1 MRCFFSFMGILL
13 MSRLATAQTLC
24 DIAHQPSQWKEKRV
38 SVTTLLSLTNHD
50 GALIPIG
57 EPLGY
62 RGECALFPLL
72 PGTPP
77 FLSAGVSPKPDSRR
91 SSISRTMRAYR
102 AHLDS
107 TPAEDW
113 CFEASG
119 VVKVINNY
127 NYNQQQ
133 HKGNGFGYKGYYRIA
148 LLIEDLEKTTCPQNG
163 R

>member
-1 MRCFFSFMGILL
+1 MRCLFSFTGILL
-13 MSRLATAQTLC
+13 MSKLATAQSLC
-24 DIAHQPSQWKEKRV
+24 DIAHHASQWQEKTV
-38 SVTTLLSLTNHD
+38 SVTARLSLTNHD

-57 EPLGY
+57 EPLRY
-62 RGECALFPLL
+62 RGECAFFPLL
-72 PGTPP
+72 PGTPT

-102 AHLDS
+102 AYLNS
-107 TPAEDW
+107 NPAEDW

-119 VVKVINNY
+119 VVKVIDNY
-127 NYNQQQ
+127 SYNQKG

-163 R
+163 K